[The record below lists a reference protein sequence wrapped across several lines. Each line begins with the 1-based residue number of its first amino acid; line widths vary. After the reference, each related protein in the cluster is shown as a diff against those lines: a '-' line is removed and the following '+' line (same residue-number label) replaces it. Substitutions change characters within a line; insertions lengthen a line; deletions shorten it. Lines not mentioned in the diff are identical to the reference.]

1 MVAAHDILKL
11 ELVDI
16 NSIGDQAAGLNEP
29 SGLTLDAEGRSL
41 FTVSDDTKAI
51 FRIDLKGKLLIT
63 ESFFVEVND
72 LEGIACT
79 PDGRELLVV
88 EEGTN
93 SIICIDQKRRISL
106 RHCPLSGMKNYTKI
120 KKYFSKGIHN
130 KGLEG
135 ITIDPLSLKVYV
147 VKEGQPGLIIE
158 VSADLTTILNARLL
172 ESSNGFKHPKVS
184 EKKLDFSGLSY
195 DCSRNLIWIASDKG
209 ECIYLYD
216 WKENCVVQRIDL
228 QRSLETKKKLIRK
241 IEGVAVDNTG
251 EYLYAVSERDSILY
265 SYKIT
270 SSKH

>member
-1 MVAAHDILKL
+1 MVAAHNNLTL

-63 ESFFVEVND
+63 DCFFVEVSD
-72 LEGIACT
+72 LEGIACS
-79 PDGRELLVV
+79 PDGSELLVV

-93 SIICIDQKRRISL
+93 AIICIDPKRRLSL
-106 RHCPLSGMKNYTKI
+106 RHCPLSGMKNYKEI
-120 KKYFSKGIHN
+120 KKYFSDGITN

-158 VSADLTTILNARLL
+158 VSADLKTILDARVLDQ
-172 ESSNGFKHPKVS
+172 SNGFEHPKLT
-184 EKKLDFSGLSY
+184 EKKLDYSGLSF

-216 WKENCVVQRIDL
+216 WIQNRVVQRIDL
-228 QRSLETKKKLIRK
+228 QRSLQSKKKLIRK
-241 IEGVAVDNTG
+241 IEGVAVDWKG
-251 EYLYAVSERDSILY
+251 EYLYAVSERDCTLY

-270 SSKH
+270 